1 MLGIASRR
9 GPACLGQG
17 CTAALGRPANPASQ
31 PVSVGGQ
38 AVVEG
43 VMMRA
48 PGATSVAVRRPDGSL
63 VVRVRRASRLADR
76 RPWVGKPGIRGAAV
90 LWETLSDGMS
100 ALSFSADQAM
110 PEEDRKK
117 AGPFALAASMATSV
131 LFALVLFAVLPHGL
145 TWGLGRLLG
154 SEALSGGRAW
164 SFHLVDGLLKFG
176 LFLAFV
182 WLTGRLPEMR
192 RVFQYHGAEHQA
204 VHAFEEGRPLTPES
218 LGQFPT
224 AHERCG
230 TAFIVTVI
238 AVSILVFTALFP
250 LLPPLTESVAW
261 NQALYVAIKVPMVIP
276 IAALSYE
283 VIRWAWRQRNGV
295 FGRIVSGPGVFVQ
308 RITTKPPDRDQQE
321 VALVALRSALRPM
334 AFGTGEEA
342 IRAFADYGDF
352 DHWIASFQGE
362 S

>member
-1 MLGIASRR
+1 LNT
-9 GPACLGQG
+9 QQ
-17 CTAALGRPANPASQ
+17 Q
-31 PVSVGGQ
+31 PVTVGGQ
-38 AVVEG
+38 AVIEG

-48 PGATSVAVRRPDGSL
+48 PRGTSVAVRRPDGSL
-63 VVRVRRASRLADR
+63 AVRVRKAVRLAER
-76 RPWVGKPGIRGAAV
+76 RPWLGWPGIRGAAV

-110 PEEDRKK
+110 PEEDRKQ
-117 AGPFALAASMATSV
+117 AGPLALGVSMATSV
-131 LFALVLFAVLPHGL
+131 LFAVLLFAVLPHAL

-154 SEALSGGRAW
+154 SEVLAGGRHW

-182 WLTGRLPEMR
+182 GLTGRLPEMR

-218 LGQFPT
+218 LAEFPT

-250 LLPPLTESVAW
+250 LLPPLAESMFW
-261 NQALYVAIKVPMVIP
+261 NQAIYVAVKIPLVLP

-283 VIRWAWRQRNGV
+283 VIRWAWRQRSGLW
-295 FGRIVSGPGVFVQ
+295 GRLVSAPGVFVQ
-308 RITTKPPDRDQQE
+308 RITTKPPARDQQE
-321 VALVALRSALRPM
+321 VALVALRSALRPD
-334 AFGTGEEA
+334 AFQVGAGEVV
-342 IRAFADYGDF
+342 RTFRDHADF
-352 DHWIASFQGE
+352 EQWLASSQREG
-362 S
+362 